1 MVIPVS
7 EPNLDLKDAA
17 AVIEAVRN
25 CQVSGNSRIVQEFEA
40 VFANYIGKSFGVS
53 CNSGASAL
61 HIALLALGV
70 KAGDEVIVP
79 DLTMIA
85 TANAV
90 AYCGA
95 KPVFA
100 DIDEETWCI
109 DPIDVEKKI
118 TDRTVGVIPVH
129 LYGFPCDMDY
139 VGTVADAHGLW
150 LLEDSAEAIGSEYQ
164 GKKCGSF
171 GIASCFSFYGTKNI
185 TTGEGGMVVT
195 DDKEIAD
202 DCRALRSHAF
212 GTKGAL
218 QHFNHTRLG
227 FSYRLS
233 GLQAALGVSQ
243 MERVEQ
249 LIARK
254 CYNGKFYG
262 SFLKPLADEGKL
274 TLPTEK
280 SYAKNTYW
288 YYTILV
294 NPSFGLSRDELM
306 QKLLEDGI
314 ETRTTF
320 IPMHR
325 QELYKTDDEFPVAD
339 LVADRGINLPSSS
352 RLKPEEIMYVCECVK
367 KHAK

>member
-25 CQVSGNSRIVQEFEA
+25 CQVSGNSKIVQEFEA

-70 KAGDEVIVP
+70 GEGDEVIVP

-95 KPVFA
+95 KPVFV

-109 DPIDVEKKI
+109 DPVEVEKKI
-118 TDRTVGVIPVH
+118 TSKTVGVVPVH
-129 LYGFPCDMDY
+129 LYGHPCDMDY

-150 LLEDSAEAIGSEYQ
+150 VLEDSAEAIGSEYR
-164 GKKCGSF
+164 GRKCGSI
-171 GIASCFSFYGTKNI
+171 GDASCFSFYANKNI

-195 DDKEIAD
+195 DDKQMAD
-202 DCRALRSHAF
+202 ACRSLRSHAF
-212 GTKGAL
+212 GNTSNE
-218 QHFNHTRLG
+218 HFNHTRLG

-243 MERVEQ
+243 MERIDYLVS
-249 LIARK
+249 RK
-254 CYNGKFYG
+254 CYNGKFYN
-262 SFLKPLADEGKL
+262 SFLKPLAEEGKL
-274 TLPTEK
+274 VLPVEE
-280 SYAKNTYW
+280 SWAKNTYW

-294 NPSFGLSRDELM
+294 NPSFGMSRDELM
-306 QKLLEDGI
+306 LKLLEDGV
-314 ETRTTF
+314 ETRPAFT
-320 IPMHR
+320 PMHR
-325 QELYKTDDEFPVAD
+325 QKLYSSNESFPFSEWVSEK
-339 LVADRGINLPSSS
+339 GINLPSSS
-352 RLKPEEIMYVCECVK
+352 RLKAEEVMYVCERIK
-367 KHAK
+367 GHAK

>member
-1 MVIPVS
+1 
-7 EPNLDLKDAA
+7 
-17 AVIEAVRN
+17 
-25 CQVSGNSRIVQEFEA
+25 
-40 VFANYIGKSFGVS
+40 
-53 CNSGASAL
+53 
-61 HIALLALGV
+61 
-70 KAGDEVIVP
+70 
-79 DLTMIA
+79 
-85 TANAV
+85 
-90 AYCGA
+90 
-95 KPVFA
+95 
-100 DIDEETWCI
+100 
-109 DPIDVEKKI
+109 
-118 TDRTVGVIPVH
+118 
-129 LYGFPCDMDY
+129 MDSI
-139 VGTVADAHGLW
+139 GTVADAHGLW

-352 RLKPEEIMYVCECVK
+352 RLKPEEIITAFFTPPSAQSCIAIGTAIIALIKEEK
-367 KHAK
+367 KKM